1 MFLRGCVVL
10 AAMMLSGCVVTKTE
24 VVRIRHAGDAAPGA
38 ATTAAGP
45 SAGSGSHVVSRGETL
60 YSIAFKAGLD
70 WRDVAAAN
78 GLAAPYTIYPGQSL
92 RLGRP
97 LAAAPATSSVVHAG
111 GVETRPLGDAP
122 STAPVASGSSRSPAA
137 TSGIQ
142 PAPPA
147 ASAPVATTPAP
158 PPTSTAPPAVAQP
171 TTSTPAPSVT
181 SPVAAT
187 PPPSTAPAPSVTPP
201 ATSPPASPAPAAT
214 TPAATANVGGIRW
227 RWPTQGEVIQRFTG
241 SDLTR
246 PGIAIAGQSGQ
257 AVVAAA
263 DGEVVYSGSGLR
275 GYGELI
281 IVKHSPEFLS
291 AYGHNRKRLVNEG
304 QQVRAG
310 QPIAELGRTGTD
322 RDKLHFEIRRGGRP
336 VDPAQFLPRQ

>member
-1 MFLRGCVVL
+1 MIRRAAVL
-10 AAMMLSGCVVTKTE
+10 LLAGVLLSGCIVTRTE
-24 VVRIRHAGDAAPGA
+24 VVRIRHAQDATPGTTATPGSATAAPG
-38 ATTAAGP
+38 T
-45 SAGSGSHVVSRGETL
+45 HVVSRGETL
-60 YSIAFKAGLD
+60 YSIAFRAGLD

-78 GLAAPYTIYPGQSL
+78 ALAAPYTIYPGQ
-92 RLGRP
+92 RLQLSRSGSAG
-97 LAAAPATSSVVHAG
+97 AATTPALEPGA
-111 GVETRPLGDAP
+111 VETRPIADVAVTP
-122 STAPVASGSSRSPAA
+122 PRVASPSPAPA
-137 TSGIQ
+137 AGGGIQ

-147 ASAPVATTPAP
+147 ASPPVTATPAP
-158 PPTSTAPPAVAQP
+158 V
-171 TTSTPAPSVT
+171 
-181 SPVAAT
+181 
-187 PPPSTAPAPSVTPP
+187 
-201 ATSPPASPAPAAT
+201 PAPAAT
-214 TPAATANVGGIRW
+214 TTPVAAAPPATAPTPPAGADSTPASPPATAPVANAATQNAGGVRW
-227 RWPTQGEVIQRFTG
+227 RWPTQGELIQRFTG
-241 SDLTR
+241 NDLTR

-281 IVKHSPEFLS
+281 IIKHSPEFLS

-336 VDPAQFLPRQ
+336 VDPLQFLPRQ